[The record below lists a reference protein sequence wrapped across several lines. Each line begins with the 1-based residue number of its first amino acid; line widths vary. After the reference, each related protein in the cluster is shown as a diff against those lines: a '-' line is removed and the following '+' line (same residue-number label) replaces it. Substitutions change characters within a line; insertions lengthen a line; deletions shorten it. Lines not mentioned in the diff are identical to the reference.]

1 MKKQTNYYK
10 IKWSSFFTTVAILAF
25 GLLIV
30 FFITPQKQINDPT
43 PTPNELPLKPNQEGY
58 YTNTA
63 FSRLIEE
70 NLSELGF
77 IEQLE
82 FQGQE
87 EGQFT
92 ISGVL
97 SHPERLSAICADLKP
112 FEGHLNALKDEPVS
126 IKGHLG
132 ENDAGNGCFVSDTI
146 TFSGYTLPAGSATD
160 YIEEYTGL
168 NDLLEVPF
176 YQIRMD
182 ETGVLFQE
190 EIPAAINQIASYIPL
205 LPSPEA

>member
-77 IEQLE
+77 
-82 FQGQE
+82 
-87 EGQFT
+87 
-92 ISGVL
+92 
-97 SHPERLSAICADLKP
+97 
-112 FEGHLNALKDEPVS
+112 
-126 IKGHLG
+126 
-132 ENDAGNGCFVSDTI
+132 
-146 TFSGYTLPAGSATD
+146 
-160 YIEEYTGL
+160 
-168 NDLLEVPF
+168 
-176 YQIRMD
+176 
-182 ETGVLFQE
+182 
-190 EIPAAINQIASYIPL
+190 
-205 LPSPEA
+205 

>member
-10 IKWSSFFTTVAILAF
+10 IKWSSFFITVAALAI

-30 FFITPQKQINDPT
+30 FFITPQKQINT
-43 PTPNELPLKPNQEGY
+43 PETTPNDLTAHPDQQGY
-58 YTNTA
+58 YTNAA

-77 IEQLE
+77 IEELE

-92 ISGVL
+92 ISGIL
-97 SHPERLSAICADLKP
+97 SHPERLSAICTDLKP
-112 FEGHLNALKDEPVS
+112 FEGLLKALQDETVS

-176 YQIRMD
+176 HQICMD

-190 EIPAAINQIASYIPL
+190 EIPAAINQIASYTPL